1 MIGDNLCQ
9 VEIMFGKSLML
20 GVMLLCA
27 NLLLASCAETNST
40 TAAPLP
46 TEPVIPKRATAQ
58 VELARDDLTTRLD
71 IAADT
76 IRLVALE
83 AVEWSDT
90 SLGCPQF
97 GKSYAKVIVPGFRIT
112 LKNRNTLYIYHST
125 STRFVLCKQTAAQ

>member
-1 MIGDNLCQ
+1 
-9 VEIMFGKSLML
+9 MFGKTWML
-20 GVMLLCA
+20 GAMLLCA
-27 NLLLASCAETNST
+27 NLLLAGCAQTDSA

-46 TEPVIPKRATAQ
+46 TEPLIPRRATAQ
-58 VELARDDLTTRLD
+58 VEQARSDLTTRLG

-112 LKNRNTLYIYHST
+112 LKNVNTLYIYHST
-125 STRFVLCKQTAAQ
+125 GTRFILCKQTTAQ